1 MRFDF
6 LKTPPPAIQ
15 PALDR
20 AAHGMAR
27 ASRLLEHYRA
37 HPPVCPT
44 CGMEWVTIGAHGA
57 TVVAICPGG
66 HQWTLK
72 SEDVVG

>member
-1 MRFDF
+1 M
-6 LKTPPPAIQ
+6 KTPLPKSLE
-15 PALDR
+15 PALTR

-27 ASRLLEHYRA
+27 AKRILEHYRA

-44 CGMEWVTIGAHGA
+44 CGRAALIADDRGA
-57 TVVAICPGG
+57 TVVVKCAGG
-66 HQWTLK
+66 HDWTMN